1 MRSPRSVRFLTLL
14 FGIFLVS
21 CASNKEVIDYSIAVG
36 KAYPNEAEIAQRRVD
51 KYLAHLSTPQRERLN
66 QNEYLAVEAITVP
79 VAEVPGLSGQIAT
92 GKLQAASV
100 YAQNPTDRLSA
111 TARFIMIFDTKT
123 GQPVGDEG
131 YIVVDTPAVGKLGI
145 FGGYTAVY
153 IGRGR

>member
-1 MRSPRSVRFLTLL
+1 LALLLSV
-14 FGIFLVS
+14 FLVS
-21 CASNKEVIDYSIAVG
+21 CASNKELTDYSIAVG

-51 KYLAHLSTPQRERLN
+51 TYLAHLSTAQREKLN

-92 GKLQAASV
+92 GKLQATSV
-100 YAQNPTDRLSA
+100 YAQDPTHRLSA
-111 TARFIMIFDTKT
+111 TARFLMIFDTKS

-131 YIVVDTPAVGKLGI
+131 YIVVDTPTVGKLGV

-153 IGRGR
+153 IGKGR

>member
-1 MRSPRSVRFLTLL
+1 MRSPRSFRFLWLL
-14 FGIFLVS
+14 LSIFLIS
-21 CASNKEVIDYSIAVG
+21 CASNQEPIDYSIAVG

-51 KYLAHLSTPQRERLN
+51 KYLAHLSAAQRERLN
-66 QNEYLAVEAITVP
+66 QNEYLAVEAITLP

-92 GKLQAASV
+92 GKLQATSV
-100 YAQNPTDRLSA
+100 YGQNPADRLSA

-131 YIVVDTPAVGKLGI
+131 YIVVDTPAIGKLGI

>member
-1 MRSPRSVRFLTLL
+1 MRSPRSLRFLSLL
-14 FGIFLVS
+14 LSVFLVS
-21 CASNKEVIDYSIAVG
+21 CASNNEVIDYSIAVG

-51 KYLAHLSTPQRERLN
+51 KYLAHLSTAQRERLN
-66 QNEYLAVEAITVP
+66 QNEYLAVEAIAVP
-79 VAEVPGLSGQIAT
+79 VSEVPGLSGQIAT

-100 YAQNPTDRLSA
+100 YAQNPADRLSA

-123 GQPVGDEG
+123 GQAVGDEG
-131 YIVVDTPAVGKLGI
+131 YIVVDTPAVGKLGT